1 MTGEPDRR
9 VLSRV
14 VSPGAVRLT
23 STVDLLSAGG
33 GAGTTVTE
41 SVEVQSPAPLR
52 RFALR
57 QARSVQRSRAAELT
71 RRMAAGNAG

>member
-1 MTGEPDRR
+1 MTGEAGPAGAEQGGQ
-9 VLSRV
+9 
-14 VSPGAVRLT
+14 PGRLT
-23 STVDLLSAGG
+23 STVDLLSGGG

-41 SVEVQSPAPLR
+41 SVELHSPAPLR
-52 RFALR
+52 RFALG